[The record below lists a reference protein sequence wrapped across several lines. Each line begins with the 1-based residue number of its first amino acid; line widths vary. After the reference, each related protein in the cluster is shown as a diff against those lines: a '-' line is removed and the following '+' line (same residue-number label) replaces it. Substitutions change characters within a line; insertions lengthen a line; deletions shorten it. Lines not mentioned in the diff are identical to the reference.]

1 MSNQTPTFL
10 QYKGKPFV
18 RSGNMIYYGDLSDPC
33 VVMLQILNSTK
44 EGDFDM
50 SGTISLMLM
59 LTDES
64 IPLPQRVLK
73 KSEKEGLYVA
83 MDLASIW
90 LERALEEY
98 AEGSAK

>member
-1 MSNQTPTFL
+1 MSNQAPSFL

-44 EGDFDM
+44 EGGLDL
-50 SGTISLMLM
+50 SGTVSLMLM

-90 LERALEEY
+90 LERALWDFAQEK
-98 AEGSAK
+98 AD

>member
-1 MSNQTPTFL
+1 
-10 QYKGKPFV
+10 
-18 RSGNMIYYGDLSDPC
+18 
-33 VVMLQILNSTK
+33 MLQILNSTK